1 MTRSGCLTEAVRSLH
16 KKQHREY
23 YETFLIP
30 AFKVHEKQDGE
41 QEQVAYVDSFRE
53 KAKKRRERV
62 MFTEE

>member
-1 MTRSGCLTEAVRSLH
+1 MRSLH